1 MSGTT
6 PIRARRAHDEAGSD
20 PGEGIKREEVRRDE
34 VLRQELERR
43 LAFLEEADDSAFG
56 DFTRLDWLVCTLL
69 FFVLPLLLLGVM
81 VL

>member
-1 MSGTT
+1 MSGT
-6 PIRARRAHDEAGSD
+6 IDDSNR
-20 PGEGIKREEVRRDE
+20 REEIRHEDVRRESGSAAARRDE
-34 VLRQELERR
+34 VLREELERR

-56 DFTRLDWLVCTLL
+56 DFTNLDWLLCTLL